1 MLANVAEFDGYRGPN
16 TAVDVAVFT
25 VVDGGLAVL
34 VQNRTEKPRGKVLPG
49 RFLREGET
57 VGVGLRATLRDKVGP
72 DVGPIDPARANL
84 VRVFDKPK
92 RDPRSSW
99 SLSLAHY
106 LVLPLDRLAGAA
118 GDFVAVDEDGS
129 VDARLLFDH
138 DAIVREAASDL
149 RTRYEAEPDPEN
161 LCGDDE
167 VTLPDLQRVHEAV
180 LGAPLRTDTFRR
192 RMEDMLERVPDPTDP
207 QGRRTKTRPSGP
219 SGGPPTRLWTRRVVG
234 DVGAASRLFRL
245 PRAD

>member
-1 MLANVAEFDGYRGPN
+1 MAELDRFRGPN
-16 TAVDVAVFT
+16 AAVDVAVLT
-25 VVDGGLAVL
+25 IVDGGLAVL
-34 VQNRTEKPRGKVLPG
+34 LQRRSEKPRGKVLPG

-57 VGVGLRATLRDKVGP
+57 LEDGLRATLRDKVGL
-72 DVGPIDPARANL
+72 DVGPIDSTRARL
-84 VRVFDKPK
+84 IRVFDKPK

-99 SLSLAHY
+99 SMSLAHY
-106 LVLPLDRLAGAA
+106 LVLPLDRLTDAA
-118 GDFVAVDEDGS
+118 GDFLAVREDGS

-138 DAIVREAASDL
+138 DAIVCEAATDL
-149 RTRYEAEPDPEN
+149 RQRYEASPDPEN

-192 RMEDMLERVPDPTDP
+192 RMEDQLERIPDPTDP

-219 SGGPPTRLWTRRVVG
+219 TGGPPTRLWTRRG
-234 DVGAASRLFRL
+234 PDDVGELGRLFRL